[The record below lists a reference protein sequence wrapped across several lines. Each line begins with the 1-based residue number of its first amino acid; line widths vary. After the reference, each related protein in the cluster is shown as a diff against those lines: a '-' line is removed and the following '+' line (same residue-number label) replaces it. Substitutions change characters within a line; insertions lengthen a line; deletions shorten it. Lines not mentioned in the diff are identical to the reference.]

1 METYLTREKSQYNLN
16 LGTILNGEKS
26 QSSHIKVR
34 EKKKMSTITAII
46 IVQGR
51 ALNKRK
57 KWGIKNLERVTFIAV
72 QWLRL
77 LSQWRGHGF
86 DPWLGN

>member
-16 LGTILNGEKS
+16 LGTIPNGEKS

-34 EKKKMSTITAII
+34 KKKKMSTITAII

-57 KWGIKNLERVTFIAV
+57 K
-72 QWLRL
+72 
-77 LSQWRGHGF
+77 
-86 DPWLGN
+86 